1 MRAFLNARLKGLS
14 TALSRRP
21 HGLALILL
29 GVIFVSLNLFSNL
42 ALRNARLDLT
52 ENGLFTLSQGTRN
65 IVAALEEPV
74 RLTFY
79 YSQDIAANQPG
90 LRVEAQRVRDMLEE
104 ITMASNGKVRLDIID
119 PEPFSEAEDQ
129 AVAQGLVA
137 RPVAEGEVVYFGLV
151 GTNLVD
157 SVEII
162 PYFAAERQQ
171 YLEYDL
177 ARMLHNLGRPEKP
190 VLGIISNLPLDTGAG
205 GIMAAMRGQSQPFLI
220 YAELSDRFELE
231 FIVADTVRIPSRID
245 VLLLAHPRPLSDIQ
259 SYAIDQFVMRGGR
272 VIAFIDPQS
281 EVSMTAGPNGEPLRG
296 YTEQSDM
303 PLLMRQWGVGMAEN
317 MIIADRKRAQRV
329 AAGRDARRALT
340 DYILWMG
347 LGPGEMNADD
357 PITGTIDRL
366 NIGTV
371 GALRP
376 LEGATT
382 QFTPLVTSSDEAGL
396 MTRDYV
402 LTAPTPDA
410 LQRRFAIGEAPFT
423 IAARISGSVTSAYVD
438 GPPAAEN
445 SKGERAQADKH
456 KTATDAANI
465 IVFADS
471 DFFDDRFWV
480 SEQNY
485 LGQRFGVPIAD
496 NGKFLLNTVEN
507 LMGSN
512 DLISLRG
519 REKAA
524 RPFTR
529 IDNLR
534 RAAETE
540 YLAEQ
545 QNLVA
550 RIEAAQS
557 ELDRLEQSGAQLAE
571 ADEAASA
578 YRAELL
584 SARKALRRVQGN
596 LRRDIETLQGRL
608 TWANIIIMPVLM
620 SGLALLLAWRQRRQR
635 LATQKAGGLIVDM
648 ADKASEENAQE
659 KGAA

>member
-1 MRAFLNARLKGLS
+1 MRRALTAIFLA
-14 TALSRRP
+14 RP
-21 HGLALILL
+21 HALALLL
-29 GVIFVSLNLFSNL
+29 LAVVFLSLNLFSNL

-52 ENGLFTLSQGTRN
+52 QNGLFTLSQGTRN
-65 IVAALEEPV
+65 IVAGLQEPI
-74 RLTFY
+74 RLKFY
-79 YSQDIAANQPG
+79 YSQAIAAEQPG

-104 ITMASNGKVRLDIID
+104 ITMAADGMVELDIID

-157 SVEII
+157 NVEII

-177 ARMLHNLGRPEKP
+177 ARLLHNLGRPQKP

-220 YAELSDRFELE
+220 YAELADRFDVA
-231 FIVADTVRIPSRID
+231 FIPPQEVKIPNRVD
-245 VLLLAHPRPLSDIQ
+245 VLLLAHPRPLSDVQ
-259 SYAIDQFVMRGGR
+259 TYAVDQFVMRGGR

-281 EVSMTAGPNGEPLRG
+281 EVSLTAGPNGEPLKG

-303 PLLMRQWGVGMAEN
+303 PRLMRQWGVAMAGDL
-317 MIIADRKRAQRV
+317 IVADRKRAQRV

-347 LGPGEMNADD
+347 LGPSEMNADD
-357 PITGTIDRL
+357 PITGNIDRL

-371 GALRP
+371 GALMP
-376 LEGATT
+376 SEGART
-382 QFTPLVTSSDEAGL
+382 QFTALVTSSDEAGL

-402 LTAPTPDA
+402 LSAPTPDA
-410 LQRRFAIGEAPFT
+410 LQRRFAVGEAPYV
-423 IAARISGSVTSAYVD
+423 IAARLSGRVASAFAD
-438 GPPAAEN
+438 GPPEATNDKGARARAEN
-445 SKGERAQADKH
+445 HIA
-456 KTATDAANI
+456 ATETANI
-465 IVFADS
+465 VVFADS

-496 NGKFLLNTVEN
+496 NGKFLLNAVEN

-529 IDNLR
+529 IEALR
-534 RAAETE
+534 RAAEAE

-545 QNLVA
+545 QNLIA
-550 RIEAAQS
+550 RIEAAQG

-571 ADEAASA
+571 ADEAAVA
-578 YRAELL
+578 YRVELVA
-584 SARKALRRVQGN
+584 ARKALRRVQGN
-596 LRRDIETLQGRL
+596 LRRDIEALQSRL
-608 TWANIIIMPVLM
+608 TWANIAVMPVLI
-620 SGLALLLAWRQRRQR
+620 SGVALLLAWRQRRQR
-635 LATQKAGGLIVDM
+635 LVTQKAGGLIVE
-648 ADKASEENAQE
+648 ASKEAT
-659 KGAA
+659 G

>member
-1 MRAFLNARLKGLS
+1 MPAFLTAGFWGRVFARIW
-14 TALSRRP
+14 AAMLSRP
-21 HGLALILL
+21 YALALILL

-65 IVAALEEPV
+65 IVAALDEPV
-74 RLTFY
+74 RLKFY
-79 YSQDIAANQPG
+79 YSQDIAADQPG

-104 ITMASNGKVRLDIID
+104 ITMASNGMVQLDIID

-157 SVEII
+157 SVETI
-162 PYFAAERQQ
+162 PYFATERQQ

-231 FIVADTVRIPSRID
+231 FIAPDMVRIPTRID
-245 VLLLAHPRPLSDIQ
+245 VLLLAHPRPLTDIQ
-259 SYAIDQFVMRGGR
+259 AYAIDQFVMRGGR

-281 EVSMTAGPNGEPLRG
+281 EVSLTAGPNGEPLRG
-296 YTEQSDM
+296 YTEQSDL
-303 PLLMRQWGVGMAEN
+303 PRLMRQWGVAMAGD

-347 LGPGEMNADD
+347 LGPAEMNAND
-357 PITGTIDRL
+357 PITGNIDRL

-376 LEGATT
+376 TEDATS

-402 LTAPTPDA
+402 LSAPTPDA

-423 IAARISGSVTSAYVD
+423 IAARIFGTVETAFAD
-438 GPPAAEN
+438 GPPTAEN
-445 SKGERAQADKH
+445 SKGERAKAAAH
-456 KTATDAANI
+456 KTATQAANI

-529 IDNLR
+529 IENLR
-534 RAAETE
+534 RVAEAE

-550 RIEAAQS
+550 RIEAAQA

-571 ADEAASA
+571 ADEAANA

-596 LRRDIETLQGRL
+596 LRRDIETLEGRL
-608 TWANIIIMPVLM
+608 TWANIIVMPALIA
-620 SGLALLLAWRQRRQR
+620 GLALVLAWRQRRQR
-635 LATQKAGGLIVDM
+635 LATQKAGGLIID
-648 ADKASEENAQE
+648 DQASQ

>member
-1 MRAFLNARLKGLS
+1 MRVVLS
-14 TALSRRP
+14 KILIGRP
-21 HGLALILL
+21 HGMALVLL
-29 GVIFVSLNLFSNL
+29 TLIFLSLNMFSNL

-52 ENGLFTLSQGTRN
+52 ENGLFTLSDGTRN
-65 IVAALEEPV
+65 IVASLQEPV
-74 RLTFY
+74 RLKFY
-79 YSQDIAANQPG
+79 YSRSIAANQPG

-104 ITMASNGKVRLDIID
+104 ITMAANGMVQLEIID

-157 SVEII
+157 NVEII
-162 PYFAAERQQ
+162 PYFATERQQ
-171 YLEYDL
+171 YLEYDV
-177 ARMLHNLGRPEKP
+177 ARLLHNLARPQKP

-205 GIMAAMRGQSQPFLI
+205 GILAAMRGQSQPFLI
-220 YAELSDRFELE
+220 YAELADRFAIE
-231 FIVADTVRIPSRID
+231 FIAPDSVKIPKRVD
-245 VLLLAHPRPLSDIQ
+245 VLLLAHPRPFTDIQ
-259 SYAIDQFVMRGGR
+259 TYAVDQFVMRGGR
-272 VIAFIDPQS
+272 VIAFLDPQS
-281 EVSMTAGPNGEPLRG
+281 EVSLTAGPNGEPLRG
-296 YTEQSDM
+296 YSEQSDV
-303 PLLMRQWGVGMAEN
+303 PVLMRQWGVRMLGDV
-317 MIIADRKRAQRV
+317 IVADRKRAQRV

-347 LGPGEMNADD
+347 LGPSEMNGDD
-357 PITGTIDRL
+357 PVTGNIDRL

-376 LEGATT
+376 LDGASTS
-382 QFTPLVTSSDEAGL
+382 FTPLVTSSNDAGL

-402 LTAPTPDA
+402 LSAPTPDA
-410 LQRRFAIGEAPFT
+410 LQRRFAVGEAPYV
-423 IAARISGSVTSAYVD
+423 IAARLAGPIVSAFD
-438 GPPAAEN
+438 APPEAATE
-445 SKGERAQADKH
+445 KGERATAQDH
-456 KTATDAANI
+456 KNRTDAANI

-496 NGKFLLNTVEN
+496 NGKFLLNAVEN

-524 RPFTR
+524 RPFIR
-529 IDNLR
+529 IEDLR

-550 RIEAAQS
+550 RIEAAQV
-557 ELDRLEQSGAQLAE
+557 ELDRLEQGAQLAE

-578 YRAELL
+578 YRAELVQ
-584 SARKALRRVQGN
+584 ARKALRRVQGD
-596 LRRDIETLQGRL
+596 LRRDIEALESRL
-608 TWANIIIMPVLM
+608 TWANITIMPLM
-620 SGLALLLAWRQRRQR
+620 ISALAVLLAWRQRRQR
-635 LATQKAGGLIVDM
+635 LATQKAGGVIV
-648 ADKASEENAQE
+648 EETGGRQ
-659 KGAA
+659 KQGAG

>member
-1 MRAFLNARLKGLS
+1 MLLPRGFLSA
-14 TALSRRP
+14 RP
-21 HGLALILL
+21 HGPALILL
-29 GVIFVSLNLFSNL
+29 AIIFVSLNLVANL

-52 ENGLFTLSQGTRN
+52 ENGLFTLSDGTRY
-65 IVAALEEPV
+65 ILRGLKEPV
-74 RLTFY
+74 RLKFY
-79 YSQDIAANQPG
+79 YSQSIASEQPG
-90 LRVEAQRVRDMLEE
+90 LRVDAQRVRDMLEE
-104 ITMASNGKVRLDIID
+104 ITLAARGMVDLQIID
-119 PEPFSEAEDQ
+119 PAPFSEAEDR

-137 RPVAEGEVVYFGLV
+137 RPIADGEVVYFGLV

-157 SVEII
+157 NVEII
-162 PYFAAERQQ
+162 PYFAPERQQ

-177 ARMLHNLGRPEKP
+177 ARLIHNLAQPQKP
-190 VLGIISNLPLDTGAG
+190 VLGIMSNLPLDTGAG

-220 YAELSDRFELE
+220 YAELADRFEVS
-231 FIVADTVRIPSRID
+231 FINPQAVKIPNKVE
-245 VLLLAHPRPLSDIQ
+245 VLLLAHPRPPSPAQ
-259 SYAIDQFVMRGGR
+259 AYAIDQFVMRGGR

-281 EVSMTAGPNGEPLRG
+281 EVSLTAGPNGQPLKG
-296 YTEQSDM
+296 YSEQSNL
-303 PLLMRQWGVGMAEN
+303 PRLLRAWGLAMRDDV
-317 MIIADRKRAQRV
+317 ILADRQRAQRV

-347 LGPGEMNADD
+347 LGPDEMNRDD

-371 GALRP
+371 GVLQP
-376 LEGATT
+376 VEGATT
-382 QFTPLVTSSDEAGL
+382 RLTPLVTSSEDAGV
-396 MTRDYV
+396 MTRDFV
-402 LTAPTPDA
+402 LRAPTPDA
-410 LQRRFAIGEAPFT
+410 LQNRFVAGDAPYT
-423 IAARISGSVTSAYVD
+423 IAGRISGPIKTAFPD
-438 GPPAAEN
+438 GPPERGN
-445 SKGERAQADKH
+445 EKGERASIAAHLSQ
-456 KTATDAANI
+456 TDAANLV
-465 IVFADS
+465 VFADS

-496 NGKFLLNTVEN
+496 NGKFLLNAVEN

-529 IDNLR
+529 IDDLR
-534 RAAETE
+534 KNAEAA

-550 RIEAAQS
+550 RIETAQA

-571 ADEAASA
+571 ADAAAAS

-596 LRRDIETLQGRL
+596 LRRDIETLESRL
-608 TWANIIIMPVLM
+608 TWANIIVMPMAVT
-620 SGLALLLAWRQRRQR
+620 GLALVLAWRQRRKR
-635 LATQKAGGLIVDM
+635 LATQKAGGLIVENDV
-648 ADKASEENAQE
+648 SEA
-659 KGAA
+659 G

>member
-1 MRAFLNARLKGLS
+1 M
-14 TALSRRP
+14 RRP
-21 HGLALILL
+21 HALALILL

-65 IVAALEEPV
+65 IVAALDEPI
-74 RLTFY
+74 RLKFY

-104 ITMASNGKVRLDIID
+104 ITMAANGMVQLDIID

-220 YAELSDRFELE
+220 YAELADRFELE
-231 FIVADTVRIPSRID
+231 FIVADTVRIPTRID
-245 VLLLAHPRPLSDIQ
+245 ALLLAHPRPLTDIQ
-259 SYAIDQFVMRGGR
+259 AYAIDQFVMRGGR

-281 EVSMTAGPNGEPLRG
+281 EVSLTAGPNGEPLRG
-296 YTEQSDM
+296 YSEQSDL
-303 PLLMRQWGVGMAEN
+303 PLLMRQWGLAMAGD

-347 LGPGEMNADD
+347 LGPSEMNADD
-357 PITGTIDRL
+357 PITGNIDRL
-366 NIGTV
+366 NIGTA

-376 LEGATT
+376 IDGATT
-382 QFTPLVTSSDEAGL
+382 SFTPLVTSSDEAGL

-402 LTAPTPDA
+402 LSAPTPDA

-423 IAARISGSVTSAYVD
+423 IAARLSGPVETAFAD

-445 SKGERAQADKH
+445 SKGERAKAAAHQTEMA
-456 KTATDAANI
+456 AANI
-465 IVFADS
+465 VVFADS

-496 NGKFLLNTVEN
+496 NGKFLLNAVEN

-529 IDNLR
+529 IEDLR
-534 RAAETE
+534 RAAEAD
-540 YLAEQ
+540 YLTEQ

-550 RIEAAQS
+550 RIEAAQA

-596 LRRDIETLQGRL
+596 LRRDIEALEGRL
-608 TWANIIIMPVLM
+608 TWANIIIMPVLI
-620 SGLALLLAWRQRRQR
+620 SGLALVLAWRQRRQR
-635 LATQKAGGLIVDM
+635 LATQKAGGLIID
-648 ADKASEENAQE
+648 DDIAQ

>member
-1 MRAFLNARLKGLS
+1 MRKLFSAYLLPVLAML
-14 TALSRRP
+14 TARP
-21 HGLALILL
+21 HALALMLL
-29 GVIFVSLNLFSNL
+29 AVIFLSLNLFSNL

-52 ENGLFTLSQGTRN
+52 ENGLFTLSDGTRN

-74 RLTFY
+74 RLKYY
-79 YSQDIAANQPG
+79 YSQNIAANQPR

-104 ITMASNGKVRLDIID
+104 ITMASQGMVTLDIID

-137 RPVAEGEVVYFGLV
+137 RPIAEGEVVYFGLV

-162 PYFAAERQQ
+162 PYFAPERQQ

-177 ARMLHNLGRPEKP
+177 ARMLHNLGRPQKP

-220 YAELSDRFELE
+220 YAELADRFELE
-231 FIVADTVRIPSRID
+231 FIVPDLIKIPARID
-245 VLLLAHPRPLSDIQ
+245 VLLLAHPRPLSEFQ
-259 SYAIDQFVMRGGR
+259 AYAIDQFVMRGGR

-281 EVSMTAGPNGEPLRG
+281 EVSLTAGPNGEPLRG
-296 YTEQSDM
+296 YTEQSDL
-303 PLLMRQWGVGMAEN
+303 PRLMRQWGVRMAPN
-317 MIIADRKRAQRV
+317 MIVADRLRGQRV

-347 LGPGEMNADD
+347 LGPSEMNGDD

-371 GALRP
+371 GALMP
-376 LEGATT
+376 GEGATT
-382 QFTPLVTSSDEAGL
+382 EFTPLVSSSPEAGL

-410 LQRRFAIGEAPFT
+410 LQRRFAIGDAPYT
-423 IAARISGSVTSAYVD
+423 IAARLSGTVKTAFAD
-438 GPPAAEN
+438 GPPEAQN
-445 SKGERAQADKH
+445 SKGERAKQAAH
-456 KTATDAANI
+456 KAATAVANI
-465 IVFADS
+465 VVFADS

-496 NGKFLLNTVEN
+496 NGKFLLNAVEN

-529 IDNLR
+529 IENLR
-534 RAAETE
+534 RAAEAE
-540 YLAEQ
+540 YLTEQ
-545 QNLVA
+545 QNLLA
-550 RIEAAQS
+550 RIEAAQA
-557 ELDRLEQSGAQLAE
+557 ELDRLEQGAQLAE

-584 SARKALRRVQGN
+584 AARKALRRVQGN
-596 LRRDIETLQGRL
+596 LRRDIETLEARL
-608 TWANIIIMPVLM
+608 TWANIIVMPVLI
-620 SGLALLLAWRQRRQR
+620 SALALLLAWRQRRQR
-635 LATQKAGGLIVDM
+635 LATQKAGGLIIDDDM
-648 ADKASEENAQE
+648 KT
-659 KGAA
+659 GGRG

>member
-1 MRAFLNARLKGLS
+1 MGARVS
-14 TALSRRP
+14 NIFAARP
-21 HGLALILL
+21 HGVALALLAL
-29 GVIFVSLNLFSNL
+29 IFVSLNLFSNL
-42 ALRNARLDLT
+42 TLRNARLDLT
-52 ENGLFTLSQGTRN
+52 ENGLFTLSDGTRN
-65 IVAALEEPV
+65 IVADLQEPV
-74 RLTFY
+74 RLKFY
-79 YSQDIAANQPG
+79 YSRSIAANQPG

-104 ITMASNGKVRLDIID
+104 ITMASDGMVQLEIID

-129 AVAQGLVA
+129 AVGQGLVA

-157 SVEII
+157 NVEII
-162 PYFAAERQQ
+162 PYFATERQQ
-171 YLEYDL
+171 YLEYDV
-177 ARMLHNLGRPEKP
+177 ARLLHNLARPQKP

-220 YAELSDRFELE
+220 YAELADRFAIE
-231 FIVADTVRIPSRID
+231 FIAPDSVKIPKRVD

-259 SYAIDQFVMRGGR
+259 AYAVDQFVMRGGR
-272 VIAFIDPQS
+272 VIAFLDPQS
-281 EVSMTAGPNGEPLRG
+281 EVSLTAGPNGEPLRG
-296 YTEQSDM
+296 YTEQSNM
-303 PLLMRQWGVGMAEN
+303 PLLMRQWGVRMLSD
-317 MIIADRKRAQRV
+317 MIVADRKRAQRV

-347 LGPGEMNADD
+347 LGPSEMNGDD
-357 PITGTIDRL
+357 PVTGNIDRL

-371 GALRP
+371 GALQP
-376 LEGATT
+376 LEGASTD
-382 QFTPLVTSSDEAGL
+382 FTPLVTSSDEAGL

-402 LTAPTPDA
+402 LSAPTPDA
-410 LQRRFAIGEAPFT
+410 LQRRFAVGEAPYT
-423 IAARISGSVTSAYVD
+423 IAARLAGPIVSAFD
-438 GPPAAEN
+438 GPPE
-445 SKGERAQADKH
+445 SETEKGERAKPQDH
-456 KTATDAANI
+456 KDSTQAANI

-496 NGKFLLNTVEN
+496 NGKFLLNAVEN

-524 RPFTR
+524 RPFSR
-529 IDNLR
+529 IEDLR

-550 RIEAAQS
+550 RIEAAQA
-557 ELDRLEQSGAQLAE
+557 ELDRLEQGAQLAE
-571 ADEAASA
+571 ADKAASA

-584 SARKALRRVQGN
+584 QARKALRRVQGD
-596 LRRDIETLQGRL
+596 LRRDIEALESRL
-608 TWANIIIMPVLM
+608 TWANIIIMPLM
-620 SGLALLLAWRQRRQR
+620 ISALAVILAWRQRRRR
-635 LATQKAGGLIVDM
+635 LATQKAGGLIVDETTGGQ
-648 ADKASEENAQE
+648 KQ
-659 KGAA
+659 GAG

>member
-1 MRAFLNARLKGLS
+1 MRAVLSLQFFARFVARLSGGL
-14 TALSRRP
+14 LRRP
-21 HGLALILL
+21 HALALILL
-29 GVIFVSLNLFSNL
+29 SVIFVSLNLFSNL

-65 IVAALEEPV
+65 IVAALDEPI
-74 RLTFY
+74 RLKFY

-104 ITMASNGKVRLDIID
+104 ITMAANGMVQLDIVD

-162 PYFAAERQQ
+162 PYFATERQQ

-220 YAELSDRFELE
+220 YAELADRFELE
-231 FIVADTVRIPSRID
+231 FIVADTVRIPTRID
-245 VLLLAHPRPLSDIQ
+245 ALLLAHPRPLTDIQ
-259 SYAIDQFVMRGGR
+259 AYAIDQFVMRGGR

-281 EVSMTAGPNGEPLRG
+281 EVSLTAGPNGEPLRG
-296 YTEQSDM
+296 YSEQSDL
-303 PLLMRQWGVGMAEN
+303 PLLMRQWGLAMAGD

-347 LGPGEMNADD
+347 LGPSEMNADD
-357 PITGTIDRL
+357 PITGNIDRL
-366 NIGTV
+366 NIGTA

-376 LEGATT
+376 IDGATT
-382 QFTPLVTSSDEAGL
+382 RFTPLVTSSSEAGL

-423 IAARISGSVTSAYVD
+423 IAARISGPVETAFAD

-445 SKGERAQADKH
+445 GKGERAKAAAHQTG
-456 KTATDAANI
+456 TAAANI
-465 IVFADS
+465 VIFADS

-496 NGKFLLNTVEN
+496 NGKFLLNAVEN

-529 IDNLR
+529 IENLR
-534 RAAETE
+534 RAAEAD
-540 YLAEQ
+540 YLTEQ

-550 RIEAAQS
+550 RIEAAQA

-596 LRRDIETLQGRL
+596 LRRDIEALEGRL
-608 TWANIIIMPVLM
+608 TWANIIIMPMLI
-620 SGLALLLAWRQRRQR
+620 SGLSLVLAWRQRRQR
-635 LATQKAGGLIVDM
+635 LATQKAGGLIID
-648 ADKASEENAQE
+648 DDTAQ

>member
-1 MRAFLNARLKGLS
+1 MRKLFSAYLLPVVIA
-14 TALSRRP
+14 RP
-21 HGLALILL
+21 HALALILL
-29 GVIFVSLNLFSNL
+29 AVIFLSLNLFSNL

-52 ENGLFTLSQGTRN
+52 ENGLFTLSDGTRN
-65 IVAALEEPV
+65 IVAALQEPV
-74 RLTFY
+74 RLKYY
-79 YSQDIAANQPG
+79 YSQDIAANQPS

-104 ITMASNGKVRLDIID
+104 ITMASRGMVTLDIID

-137 RPVAEGEVVYFGLV
+137 RPIAEGEVVYFGLV

-162 PYFAAERQQ
+162 PYFAPERQQ

-177 ARMLHNLGRPEKP
+177 ARMLHNLGRPQKP

-220 YAELSDRFELE
+220 YAELADRFELE
-231 FIVADTVRIPSRID
+231 FIVPDLVKIPARID
-245 VLLLAHPRPLSDIQ
+245 VLLLAHPRPLSEFQ
-259 SYAIDQFVMRGGR
+259 AYAIDQFVMRGGR

-281 EVSMTAGPNGEPLRG
+281 EVSLTAGPNGEPLRG
-296 YTEQSDM
+296 YTEQSDL
-303 PLLMRQWGVGMAEN
+303 PRLMRQWGVRMAPN
-317 MIIADRKRAQRV
+317 MIVADRLRAQRV

-347 LGPGEMNADD
+347 LGPSEMNGDD

-371 GALRP
+371 GALMP
-376 LEGATT
+376 GEDATT
-382 QFTPLVTSSDEAGL
+382 AFTPLVSSSPEAGL

-410 LQRRFAIGEAPFT
+410 LQRRFAIGDAPYT
-423 IAARISGSVTSAYVD
+423 IAARLSGTVKTAFAN
-438 GPPAAEN
+438 GPPEAQN
-445 SKGERAQADKH
+445 SKGERAKQAAH
-456 KTATDAANI
+456 KAATQAANI
-465 IVFADS
+465 VVFADS

-496 NGKFLLNTVEN
+496 NGKFLLNAVEN

-524 RPFTR
+524 RPFIR
-529 IDNLR
+529 IENLR
-534 RAAETE
+534 RAAEAE

-550 RIEAAQS
+550 RIEAAQA
-557 ELDRLEQSGAQLAE
+557 ELDRLEQGAQLAE

-584 SARKALRRVQGN
+584 AARKALRRVQGN
-596 LRRDIETLQGRL
+596 LRRDIETLEARL
-608 TWANIIIMPVLM
+608 TWANIIVMPLLI
-620 SGLALLLAWRQRRQR
+620 SALALLLAWRQRRQR
-635 LATQKAGGLIVDM
+635 LATQKAGGLIIDDDM
-648 ADKASEENAQE
+648 KTQE
-659 KGAA
+659 RG

>member
-1 MRAFLNARLKGLS
+1 MRAVLSLQFFARFAARLSGGL
-14 TALSRRP
+14 LRRP
-21 HGLALILL
+21 HALALILL
-29 GVIFVSLNLFSNL
+29 SVIFVSLNLFSNL

-65 IVAALEEPV
+65 IVAALDEPI
-74 RLTFY
+74 RLKFY

-104 ITMASNGKVRLDIID
+104 ITMAANGMVQLDIVD

-162 PYFAAERQQ
+162 PYFATERQQ

-220 YAELSDRFELE
+220 YAELADRFELE
-231 FIVADTVRIPSRID
+231 FIVADTVRIPTRID
-245 VLLLAHPRPLSDIQ
+245 ALLLAHPRPLTDIQ
-259 SYAIDQFVMRGGR
+259 AYAIDQFVMLGGR

-281 EVSMTAGPNGEPLRG
+281 EVSLTAGPNGEPLRG
-296 YTEQSDM
+296 YSEQSDL
-303 PLLMRQWGVGMAEN
+303 PLLMRQWGLAMAGD

-347 LGPGEMNADD
+347 LGPSEMNADD
-357 PITGTIDRL
+357 PITGNIDRL
-366 NIGTV
+366 NIGTA

-376 LEGATT
+376 IDGATT
-382 QFTPLVTSSDEAGL
+382 SFTPLVTSSDEAGL

-402 LTAPTPDA
+402 LSAPTPDA

-423 IAARISGSVTSAYVD
+423 IAARLSGPVETAFAD

-445 SKGERAQADKH
+445 SKGERAKAAAHQTE
-456 KTATDAANI
+456 TAAANI
-465 IVFADS
+465 VVFADS

-496 NGKFLLNTVEN
+496 NGKFLLNAVEN

-529 IDNLR
+529 IENLR
-534 RAAETE
+534 RAAEAD
-540 YLAEQ
+540 YLTEQ

-550 RIEAAQS
+550 RIEAAQA

-596 LRRDIETLQGRL
+596 LRRDIEALEGRL
-608 TWANIIIMPVLM
+608 TWANIIIMPVLI
-620 SGLALLLAWRQRRQR
+620 SGLALVLAWRQRRQR
-635 LATQKAGGLIVDM
+635 LATQKAGGLIID
-648 ADKASEENAQE
+648 DDIAQ